1 MASRTEGTLRSGYI
15 DGQYNQPPPRIPFPN
30 FLLLHSSEFNT
41 YHRQSWPSRQQNG
54 IQSARDKLTIR
65 SKASVQSLLSFRT
78 VALPDRV
85 TQSIDAGVGSPI
97 PQHPSSRRYRSGLK
111 GTPNTPKSGRSC
123 PSRLLMAQKG
133 VFLARTL
140 TPTAVRA
147 LNLLHFLFHEDLQLL
162 QKISRSEENP
172 PHQAPAHTAV
182 LV

>member
-1 MASRTEGTLRSGYI
+1 MGSI
-15 DGQYNQPPPRIPFPN
+15 PPPPRIPFPN

-41 YHRQSWPSRQQNG
+41 YHRQSWPSHQQNG
-54 IQSARDKLTIR
+54 IQSARDKLTMR

-78 VALPDRV
+78 LALPDRV

-97 PQHPSSRRYRSGLK
+97 PQHPSSRRYRSGLT

-140 TPTAVRA
+140 TPTAVRSLKPTSFSFPRGPAA
-147 LNLLHFLFHEDLQLL
+147 LAKDIQIGRKPLQPG
-162 QKISRSEENP
+162 SS
-172 PHQAPAHTAV
+172 PHGCVRVASTPRCLAGG
-182 LV
+182 